1 MFNKFDFNA
10 KTRSG
15 NISFL
20 IQLAEM
26 VRIIGFHIPNTCDK
40 WRQFLVKK
48 FDLNEKTKSG
58 NYQPFTYH
66 WSLYTR
72 LLIQVSISIKNRTLY
87 ISKIFWNSEMSLFIY
102 SINLKMFR
110 RRTKK
115 SKKDILSR
123 ILPERV
129 TSQVS

>member
-1 MFNKFDFNA
+1 MSNAAIKFDLSE
-10 KTRSG
+10 KIKSG
-15 NISFL
+15 NISFF

-72 LLIQVSISIKNRTLY
+72 LLIQVSISMKL
-87 ISKIFWNSEMSLFIY
+87 
-102 SINLKMFR
+102 
-110 RRTKK
+110 
-115 SKKDILSR
+115 DIVH
-123 ILPERV
+123 I
-129 TSQVS
+129 

>member
-1 MFNKFDFNA
+1 MKKFDLSE
-10 KTRSG
+10 KIKSG
-15 NISFL
+15 NISIF

-72 LLIQVSISIKNRTLY
+72 LLIQVSISIKLDIAHIQN
-87 ISKIFWNSEMSLFIY
+87 
-102 SINLKMFR
+102 NLKLRNECVYLFH
-110 RRTKK
+110 
-115 SKKDILSR
+115 
-123 ILPERV
+123 
-129 TSQVS
+129 